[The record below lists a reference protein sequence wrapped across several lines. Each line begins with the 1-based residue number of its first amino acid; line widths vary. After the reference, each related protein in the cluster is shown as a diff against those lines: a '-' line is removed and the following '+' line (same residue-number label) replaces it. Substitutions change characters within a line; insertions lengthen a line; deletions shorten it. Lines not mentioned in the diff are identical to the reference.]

1 MSGLV
6 AMYLL
11 ACGAV
16 GVGLTGSTRL
26 PLRFEERLAVAPP
39 LGVLV
44 VALWCWVASLAIGFG
59 RTSVGL
65 AVVLATLTSLHG
77 WTLLGPDLRT
87 EAADALDRVRRPW
100 RDPQSLR
107 PLLLLLAVAWPL
119 STRIFA
125 LAWASDGAGG
135 IDAGHLS
142 TWSDGAAHLAYA
154 GRFVSGG
161 EVPIDSPL
169 AAGEPARYHLLADAF
184 GAQLSLLGTS
194 LTSALA
200 VASGFLALAFPAV
213 AYLCGVRLL
222 RSRGAALAG
231 VVVFCAGGTLGFAP
245 FLRDLGDHGLSV
257 LWHLPRDYT
266 RDPANLLW
274 MDNPSLAYL
283 HAQRNGLL
291 GLPLGL
297 VALTLVR
304 EGVDRRCPRALTAA
318 GVLVGLVPIANG
330 FAFVVPMAVVTA
342 WALLD
347 RRRPWWRFFGPALVL
362 GLPVARWLQP
372 PDSAVRWLPGWMAGP
387 GLDGWLV
394 FWARNLGPFL
404 VLLLVA
410 HLWRGTVPRSVLRWF
425 APVWLLWL
433 VPNLVAFHPWE
444 WNNTKYFA
452 FWQLLGAFLVG
463 AVLARLWRSGIA
475 GHRPIGMAAVGLSV
489 VLLCGTGA
497 LDLARATQRSARI
510 PWATADGVEVAE
522 WIRDRTDADDVVVA
536 APSNTEPVIALS
548 GRRMLSGFPGWT
560 FDLGVPDWYQREQDA
575 LAVLRGGD
583 AAREAVARRGVDL
596 VVIGPLERAEPVLA
610 DGGWWEANAEVVH
623 RQGDWTVYRV
633 ER

>member
-44 VALWCWVASLAIGFG
+44 VALWCWIASLAIGFG

-65 AVVLATLTSLHG
+65 AVMLATLTSLHG
-77 WTLLGPDLRT
+77 WTLLGPDLRA

-169 AAGEPARYHLLADAF
+169 AAGSRPATTCSPARSAPS
-184 GAQLSLLGTS
+184 SLLGTS

-200 VASGFLALAFPAV
+200 VASGFLALAFPRSSTCAGCACCAAGARPWPAWWCSAPV
-213 AYLCGVRLL
+213 ARSASPRSSATSATTASPCSGTFARLHP
-222 RSRGAALAG
+222 RPGEPALDGQPVAG
-231 VVVFCAGGTLGFAP
+231 VP
-245 FLRDLGDHGLSV
+245 
-257 LWHLPRDYT
+257 PR
-266 RDPANLLW
+266 P
-274 MDNPSLAYL
+274 
-283 HAQRNGLL
+283 AQR
-291 GLPLGL
+291 
-297 VALTLVR
+297 AA
-304 EGVDRRCPRALTAA
+304 RAAA
-318 GVLVGLVPIANG
+318 RPGGADAGARGSGPSMPAG
-330 FAFVVPMAVVTA
+330 AH
-342 WALLD
+342 D
-347 RRRPWWRFFGPALVL
+347 RRRPGGPGADRQRLRVRRADGRRRGLGAARPPPTVVAVLRPGPGPRAAGGPLVAAAGLGGALAAGVDGRAGAGRLAGVL
-362 GLPVARWLQP
+362 GAQPRAVPRPAAGGAPVARH
-372 PDSAVRWLPGWMAGP
+372 R
-387 GLDGWLV
+387 
-394 FWARNLGPFL
+394 
-404 VLLLVA
+404 
-410 HLWRGTVPRSVLRWF
+410 PRSVLRWF

-452 FWQLLGAFLVG
+452 FWQLLGRSSSGPCSPGCGGRASPVT
-463 AVLARLWRSGIA
+463 ARSGWPRSGCRWCCSA
-475 GHRPIGMAAVGLSV
+475 R
-489 VLLCGTGA
+489 TGA

-623 RQGDWTVYRV
+623 RQGEWTVYRV